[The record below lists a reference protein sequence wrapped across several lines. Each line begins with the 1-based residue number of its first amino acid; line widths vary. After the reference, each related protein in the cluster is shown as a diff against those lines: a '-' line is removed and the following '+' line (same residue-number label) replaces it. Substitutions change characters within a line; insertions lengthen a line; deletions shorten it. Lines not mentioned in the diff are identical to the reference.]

1 VGDAPAARDV
11 GMSAEKITLTMPD
24 GSAKEFPAGTTPLE
38 VAAAIGPRLASAAVA
53 GELDG
58 EIVDLRAPLAR
69 SGSFRVLTTRD
80 REAGF
85 VIRHSA
91 EHVLAD
97 AVERLFPG
105 TIIDAGRQDHSE
117 KFQYDFRFPRGFTP
131 EDFAKIEEE
140 MARIVKTGHRFERQ
154 VVSRRDAA
162 EIFTNRGEEIK
173 LVRLADIPEGEPI
186 TIFRHGEFV
195 DLCRG
200 PHVQRTDQIGAFKL
214 IEASGA
220 YFKGDERNEMLQRI
234 YGTAFATREE
244 LDAYFAKIEEAR
256 RRDHRRIGRELDL
269 FSFSP
274 LAPASPFFHPKGA
287 IVYNELVAFMRE
299 LYREFGYQ
307 EVITP
312 QLFDVEL
319 WKRSGHYDNYRENMF
334 FSQVEE
340 REFSLKPMN
349 CPSHCLIYATRAHS
363 YRELPLRIA
372 DFGRLHRY
380 ERSGVV
386 QGLTRVRTFSQDD
399 AHIFCT
405 PGQIGHEISR
415 LFDLV
420 ERVYDTFGFQRP
432 TKYLSTKPDKA
443 IGAPELWEH
452 AESTLVRCLE
462 ERDEAFVLNPGDGT
476 FYGPKIDFM
485 VHDAIGREWQLATIQ
500 LDFNLPERFDLEYV
514 GEDGAPARPVM
525 IHRAI
530 LGAVERF
537 FGVMLEHFAGDL
549 PLWLAPEQA
558 RILPVSDRFLDAAR
572 SLNGALAAAGLRVE
586 VDERSEKLG
595 AKIRDGELAK
605 VPVLLV
611 VGAREAED
619 GGASVR
625 VRHRGDLGGRSAE
638 QLIATL
644 ESAARSR
651 SLDPWPEGQREEGRE

>member
-1 VGDAPAARDV
+1 
-11 GMSAEKITLTMPD
+11 MSSETITLTLPD
-24 GSAKEFPAGTTPLE
+24 GSSREVPADATPLE
-38 VAAAIGPRLASAAVA
+38 VARAVGERLARAAVA

-58 EIVDLRAPLAR
+58 AVVDLRAPLGR
-69 SGSFRVLTTRD
+69 SGAFRVLTAKD
-80 REAGF
+80 VEAGA

-131 EDFAKIEEE
+131 EDLERIEAE
-140 MARIVKTGHRFERQ
+140 MARIVKEARPFERR
-154 VVSRRDAA
+154 VVTREQAA
-162 EIFTNRGEEIK
+162 DVFTKRKEEIK

-186 TIFRHGEFV
+186 TLFQHGEFV

-214 IEASGA
+214 IETSGA

-244 LDAYFAKIEEAR
+244 LDAYFARIEEAR
-256 RRDHRRIGRELDL
+256 RRDHRRLGRELDL

-287 IVYNELVAFMRE
+287 TVYNELLAFMRG
-299 LYREFGYQ
+299 LYVTYGYQ

-312 QLFDVEL
+312 QLFDAEL
-319 WKRSGHYDNYRENMF
+319 WKTSGHYFHYKENMF
-334 FSQVEE
+334 FAEVDE
-340 REFSLKPMN
+340 REYGLKPMN
-349 CPSHCLIYATRAHS
+349 CPSHCVLFGVHAHS

-386 QGLTRVRTFSQDD
+386 QGLTRVRSFCQDD
-399 AHIFCT
+399 AHIFCM
-405 PGQIGHEISR
+405 PSQIGSEVDR
-415 LFDLV
+415 LFDMMF
-420 ERVYDTFGFQRP
+420 EVYRTFGFSDP
-432 TKYLSTKPDKA
+432 VIYLSTRPE
-443 IGAPELWEH
+443 GAMGGDALWES
-452 AESTLVRCLE
+452 AESQLQECLT
-462 ERDEAFVLNPGDGT
+462 RRGVAFTINPGDGA
-476 FYGPKIDFM
+476 FYGPKIDFV
-485 VHDAIGREWQLATIQ
+485 VHDAIGREWQLGTIQ
-500 LDFNLPERFDLEYV
+500 LDWNLPERFGLAYV
-514 GEDGAPARPVM
+514 GEDGAEQRPVM
-525 IHRAI
+525 LHRAV
-530 LGAVERF
+530 LGSVERF

-558 RILPVSDRFLDAAR
+558 RVLPVSDRFIEPAR
-572 SLNGALAAAGLRVE
+572 AVRARLIAGGLRAE

-595 AKIRDGELAK
+595 AKIRDGELGK
-605 VPVLLV
+605 VPVLLI
-611 VGAREAED
+611 VGAREAES

-625 VRHRGDLGGRSAE
+625 VRHRGDLGAKSLDEIVAAMT
-638 QLIATL
+638 AT
-644 ESAARSR
+644 ARDR
-651 SLDPWPEGQREEGRE
+651 SLNPWPEEGKEEGRSKKEEVRQ